1 MSLQPQFEDDSYKEI
16 IITSIKS
23 ANFWSIVLGAGGIFA
38 VILGGSINLAFD
50 GLKDLSLWVL
60 MGGAGLVFLSLVLS
74 PRSVAI
80 FLAGRKGRNGVN
92 VAAMTLAFFI
102 IVLVA
107 NFLMYQ
113 NPNRIDVTATRVFT
127 L

>member
-1 MSLQPQFEDDSYKEI
+1 MEIEMSLQPQFEDDSYKEI

-80 FLAGRKGRNGVN
+80 FLAGR
-92 VAAMTLAFFI
+92 
-102 IVLVA
+102 
-107 NFLMYQ
+107 
-113 NPNRIDVTATRVFT
+113 
-127 L
+127 